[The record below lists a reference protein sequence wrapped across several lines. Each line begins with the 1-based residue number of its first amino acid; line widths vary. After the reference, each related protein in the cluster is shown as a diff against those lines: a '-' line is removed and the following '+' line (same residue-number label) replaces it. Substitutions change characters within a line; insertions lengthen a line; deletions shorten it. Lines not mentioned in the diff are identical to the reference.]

1 MGVSG
6 APVPVCCSA
15 VTRCRRKWTRLH
27 LGASLLFLFGDYVLD
42 VERREL
48 RCGQTLV
55 AVEPQVFDLLVYVVQ
70 NRDRVVSKDDLIA
83 GVWNGR
89 IVSESTLTSRI
100 NAARK
105 AIGDSGD
112 QQRFVR
118 TVARKG
124 IRFVGA
130 VREGQVPTEVSAPVP
145 TSARNQDVTFCRNA
159 EGINLALA
167 AVGAGPPLIKVANW
181 LTHIEYDWESP
192 IWSPLLQQLAAHSR
206 LIRYDGRGNGLADR
220 NVAEISFPAFL
231 RDLETVVDSVGV
243 ERSALLGISQGAAVA
258 IAYAVRHP
266 ERVSKLILFGAYAQG
281 RNKRGSAA
289 EAEMA
294 QAFVTIMRHG
304 WGDERSA
311 FMQAFSSVFFPNGSP
326 QQIKWL
332 VDLQRVT
339 TSAENAVRIRMA
351 CDDIDVVDLLPKV
364 QVPTLVLHC
373 RHDNVAPFEQ
383 GRLIASSIPHAKFV
397 TLESVNHVVLADEPA
412 WPKLIGEIAAFL
424 AE

>member
-1 MGVSG
+1 MLQ
-6 APVPVCCSA
+6 
-15 VTRCRRKWTRLH
+15 RRYALPKKKWTRLH
-27 LGASLLFLFGDYVLD
+27 LGVSLLFLFGDYVLD

-130 VREGQVPTEVSAPVP
+130 VREGQVPAELSAPVP

-192 IWSPLLQQLAAHSR
+192 VWSPLLHRLAARCR
-206 LIRYDGRGNGLADR
+206 LIRYDARGTGLSDR
-220 NVAEISFPAFL
+220 TVTDISFAAFV
-231 RDLETVVDSVGV
+231 RDLETVVESIGV
-243 ERSALLGISQGAAVA
+243 ERSAFLGISQGAAVA

-266 ERVSKLILFGAYAQG
+266 ERVSKLILYGGYAQG
-281 RNKRGSAA
+281 RYQRGSAA

-294 QAFVTIMRHG
+294 RAFIAIMRHG
-304 WGDERSA
+304 WGDEHSA
-311 FMQAFSSVFFPNGSP
+311 FMRSFSSLYLPNGSP
-326 QQIKWL
+326 EQLKWFA
-332 VDLQRVT
+332 DLQRIT
-339 TSAENAVRIRMA
+339 TSAENATRIRNA
-351 CDDIDVVDLLPKV
+351 CDDIDVASLLPQV

-373 RHDNVAPFEQ
+373 RHDSIAPLEQ
-383 GRLIASSIPHAKFV
+383 GRLMASSIPHARFV
-397 TLESVNHVVLADEPA
+397 TLESDNHVLLSAEPE
-412 WPKLIGEIAAFL
+412 WPRFIGEIETFL